1 MRDSKLKL
9 FFELLKKNMLF
20 KITLLMVLFLG
31 STILYSLNGYVYL
44 SYCVMVGSAGLLT
57 LIALIF
63 IISAW
68 IINPLKNIIR
78 VYKEKKKQK

>member
-31 STILYSLNGYVYL
+31 STILYSLNWYVYL

>member
-20 KITLLMVLFLG
+20 KITLLMAIFLV